1 MKSEDIKQL
10 FVQFEQASCEVN
22 SIECWS
28 AREICPL
35 LGYSQWRNFLN
46 VIDKAKASCQ
56 NAGQSLTDHFAD
68 VSKTIPMPKGA
79 EKEID
84 DIMLT
89 RYACYLVAQ
98 NGDPRKPQ
106 IAFAQT
112 YFAVQTRRA
121 EIVEQRLLEV
131 ERVKA
136 RTKLQETEKK
146 LSGILYE
153 RGVNDKSFAIIRSK
167 GDQALFRLNTA
178 MLKRKM
184 GVPDSRPLADFLPTI
199 SIKAKDFA
207 AEMTSVNVQSKD
219 LKSEHDITAE
229 HEDNNR
235 AVRQMLIQRGIVPEN
250 LPPAEDVKKVERR
263 LASEEKKALKKG
275 TKKAK

>member
-1 MKSEDIKQL
+1 MKSEEIQAL
-10 FVQFEQASCEVN
+10 FSQFEQAACEVN
-22 SIECWS
+22 QVECWS
-28 AREICPL
+28 ARELCTL
-35 LGYSQWRNFLN
+35 LGYTQWRNFVN
-46 VIDKAKASCQ
+46 VIDKAKEACT

-68 VSKTIPMPKGA
+68 VSKMVTLGSSA
-79 EKEID
+79 ERLID

-121 EIVEQRLLEV
+121 ELVEQRLMEV

-136 RTKLQETEKK
+136 RTKLQETEKV
-146 LSGILYE
+146 LSGVLYE

-178 MLKRKM
+178 TLKRKM
-184 GVPDSRPLADFLPTI
+184 GVPASRPLADFLPTI

-207 AEMTSVNVQSKD
+207 AEMTSVNVQAKD
-219 LKSEHDITAE
+219 LQGESAISKEHI
-229 HEDNNR
+229 DNNA
-235 AVRQMLIQRGIVPEN
+235 AVRQMLLQRGIVPEN

-263 LASEEKKALKKG
+263 LVSEEKKVLGKK
-275 TKKAK
+275 

>member
-1 MKSEDIKQL
+1 MKKEEILAL
-10 FVQFEQASCEVN
+10 FEEFEQAACEVN
-22 SIECWS
+22 QVECWS
-28 AREICPL
+28 ARDLQKL
-35 LGYSQWRNFLN
+35 LGYSLWQNFTK
-46 VIDKAKASCQ
+46 VIAKAETACE
-56 NAGQSLTDHFAD
+56 NVGNNINDHFID
-68 VSKTIPMPKGA
+68 VNKMVELGSGA
-79 EKEID
+79 QRMID
-84 DIMLT
+84 DTMLT

-121 EIVEQRLLEV
+121 ELIEQRLLEV

-136 RTKLQETEKK
+136 RAKLQETEKK
-146 LSGILYE
+146 LSGVLYE
-153 RGVNDKSFAIIRSK
+153 RGINDKSFAVIRSK

-207 AEMTSVNVQSKD
+207 AEMTSVNVQAKD
-219 LKSEHDITAE
+219 LKDEVSISKEHV
-229 HEDNNR
+229 DNNA
-235 AVRQMLIQRGIVPEN
+235 AVRQMLVQRGIVPEN

-263 LASEEKKALKKG
+263 LVSEEKKILGRKK
-275 TKKAK
+275 

>member
-1 MKSEDIKQL
+1 MKTEEIKSL
-10 FVQFEQASCEVN
+10 FEQFEKAAAEVEN
-22 SIECWS
+22 IECWS
-28 AREICPL
+28 ARELYPI
-35 LGYSQWRNFLN
+35 LGYTQWRNFMN
-46 VIDKAKASCQ
+46 AVDKAKEACL
-56 NAGQSLTDHFAD
+56 NAGQKLTDHFAD
-68 VSKTIPMPKGA
+68 VSKMVRIGSGA

-84 DIMLT
+84 DILLT
-89 RYACYLVAQ
+89 RYACYLIAQ
-98 NGDPRKPQ
+98 NGDPRKLQ

-112 YFAVQTRRA
+112 YFAIQTRRA
-121 EIVEQRLLEV
+121 ELIEQRLLET

-136 RTKLQETEKK
+136 RAKLQETEKK

-153 RGVNDKSFAIIRSK
+153 RGVNDKGFANIRSK
-167 GDQALFRLNTA
+167 GDQALFRLNTN

-184 GVPDSRPLADFLPTI
+184 GIPDNRPLADFLPTI

-219 LKSEHDITAE
+219 LQGERDITAE

-235 AVRQMLIQRGIVPEN
+235 AVRQMLVERGIVPEN

-263 LASEEKKALKKG
+263 LASEEKKTIG
-275 TKKAK
+275 TGNC

>member
-1 MKSEDIKQL
+1 MKTEEIKSL
-10 FVQFEQASCEVN
+10 FEQFEKAAAEVEN
-22 SIECWS
+22 IECWS
-28 AREICPL
+28 ARELYPI
-35 LGYSQWRNFLN
+35 LGYTQWRNFMN
-46 VIDKAKASCQ
+46 AVDKAKEACL
-56 NAGQSLTDHFAD
+56 NAGQKLTDHFAD

-84 DIMLT
+84 DILLT
-89 RYACYLVAQ
+89 RYACYLIAQ

-112 YFAVQTRRA
+112 YFAIQTRRA
-121 EIVEQRLLEV
+121 ELIEQRLLET

-136 RTKLQETEKK
+136 RAKLQETEKK

-153 RGVNDKSFAIIRSK
+153 RGVNDKGFANIRSK
-167 GDQALFRLNTA
+167 GDQALFRLNTN

-184 GVPDSRPLADFLPTI
+184 GVPDNRPLADFLPTI

-219 LKSEHDITAE
+219 LQGERDITAE

-235 AVRQMLIQRGIVPEN
+235 AVRQMLVERGIVPEN

-263 LASEEKKALKKG
+263 LASEEKKTIG
-275 TKKAK
+275 TGNC

>member
-1 MKSEDIKQL
+1 MKKEEILAL
-10 FVQFEQASCEVN
+10 FKSYEEAVCL
-22 SIECWS
+22 IDDTECWS
-28 AREICPL
+28 ARELCML
-35 LGYSQWRNFLN
+35 LGYTQWRNFSN
-46 VIDKAKASCQ
+46 VIDKAKEACQ
-56 NAGQSLTDHFAD
+56 NAEQSVADHFAD
-68 VSKTIPMPKGA
+68 VSKMVMLGSGA
-79 EKEID
+79 ERKVD

-121 EIVEQRLLEV
+121 ELIEQRILEV

-136 RTKLQETEKK
+136 RAKLQETERK

-153 RGVNDKSFAIIRSK
+153 RGVNDRTFAVIRSK
-167 GDQALFRLNTA
+167 GDQALFRLSTN
-178 MLKRKM
+178 MMKRRM
-184 GVPDSRPLADFLPTI
+184 GMPQTRPLADFLPTI

-207 AEMTSVNVQSKD
+207 AEMTSVNVQAKD
-219 LKSEHDITAE
+219 LQGEDSITKEHI
-229 HEDNNR
+229 DNNA
-235 AVRQMLIQRGIVPEN
+235 AVRKMLTERGIIPEN

-263 LASEEKKALKKG
+263 LASEEKKMLKN
-275 TKKAK
+275 KK